1 MNKKVIV
8 IGAGPAGLMAAE
20 QLAGNG
26 VTVDIYDAMPSVAR
40 KFLRA
45 GIGGLNIT
53 HSEPLPQFIARYHD
67 SDGRVASWLYRFGP
81 QELRQWCAGLGIE
94 TFVGSS
100 GRVFPTQKKAAPLLR
115 RWLSRLRQA
124 GVTFHLRHQWQGWQ
138 ADGQLRLFDRRE
150 QQPVLV
156 SADAV
161 ILAMGGGSWKKLG
174 SDGQWQAALTEREVA
189 IAPLQPSNCGFNL
202 SWTDYMRQFAGQ
214 ALKSVALSVDG
225 RHFKKGEM
233 VLSHYGLEGSLV
245 YAMSRSIRECLQVGE
260 SHVWVDLL
268 PDLSE
273 DKIRDRLSKPRGK
286 ESMSS
291 YLRKRLNISGVKYA
305 LLRECSGPDCDL
317 NRQDDLINAIKRL
330 QLRVDSPRPVDEAIS
345 TAGGIKFSELDEQL
359 MLKRLPGVFVAG
371 EMLDWDAPTGG
382 YLLTACFAS
391 GYLAGQGVRQWLA
404 LV

>member
-1 MNKKVIV
+1 
-8 IGAGPAGLMAAE
+8 MAAE
-20 QLAGNG
+20 QLAGHG
-26 VTVDIYDAMPSVAR
+26 VQVDIYDAMPSVAR

-53 HSEPLPQFIARYHD
+53 HSEPLPQFIARYQD
-67 SDGRVASWLYRFGP
+67 SDGRVASWLQSFGP
-81 QELRQWCAGLGIE
+81 EELRQWCAGLGIE

-100 GRVFPTQKKAAPLLR
+100 GRVFPAQKKAAPLLR

-124 GVTFHLRHQWQGWQ
+124 GVRFHLQHQWQGWQ
-138 ADGQLRLFDRRE
+138 SDGQLRLFDRHE

-174 SDGQWQAALTEREVA
+174 SDGQWQAALTERDVV

-202 SWTDYMRQFAGQ
+202 SWTDYIQQFAGQ

-225 RHFKKGEM
+225 CHFRKGEM

-245 YAMSRSIRECLQVGE
+245 YAMSRPIRECLQTGKC
-260 SHVWVDLL
+260 HVWVDLL

-273 DKIRDRLSKPRGK
+273 DKIRARLSKPRGK

-291 YLRKRLNISGVKYA
+291 YLRKRLNLSGVKYA

-317 NRQDDLINAIKRL
+317 NRHEDLIRTIKTL
-330 QLRVDSPRPVDEAIS
+330 KLVIDSPRPIDEAIS
-345 TAGGIKFSELDEQL
+345 TAGGIQFSELDEQL
-359 MLKRLPGVFVAG
+359 MLKRLPGVFAAG

-391 GYLAGQGVRQWLA
+391 GYLAGQGVRQWLTSIER
-404 LV
+404 